1 MAAYQVVHGHRLVD
15 RHLEAHDP
23 LLAGGD
29 AALDLVGGQRQR
41 RGQLLAHFVVIGEGA
56 ACLLGLAAQC
66 VQLVGRVEGVVGPA
80 GVDQPAGVFQI
91 YVAALALAVGGVGTS
106 RADTLVDLDA
116 APFERFDDIL
126 LGSRHEPLRVGILDA
141 QDHLAAVT
149 ACEEVV
155 V

>member
-1 MAAYQVVHGHRLVD
+1 MAADQVVHGHRLVD

-41 RGQLLAHFVVIGEGA
+41 RGQLLAHLVVIGEGA

-66 VQLVGRVEGVVGPA
+66 VQLVGRVEGVVGPPGLHELQ
-80 GVDQPAGVFQI
+80 GVLEVDFAP
-91 YVAALALAVGGVGTS
+91 LALAVGCVGAAG
-106 RADTLVDLDA
+106 ADTFVDLDA
-116 APFERFDDIL
+116 APLERFHDVV

-141 QDHLAAVT
+141 QDHLASVT